1 MAETSLGKLQRIVDE
16 QEKEIIKLKDTI
28 AKLRIENQSLNQMLK
43 YYKKNIENIVKRAVD
58 EAIKE
63 VVEENNKLKEENAKL
78 KRILNNNS
86 NNSGL
91 PTSKTPINEEKRI
104 PNTREKSNLKKGG
117 QEGHKKHK
125 LEKFKDNEITDTY
138 RYEIDNKICKCGG
151 KLCIVG
157 KRCKDE
163 FDVDIRLMKLRN
175 EFYEYEC
182 DCCHKEYKVSIPT
195 RLKENNQYGNN
206 VQALAIS
213 LVNEG
218 CVSFHRT
225 KELISGF
232 TGGEMNLSEGFI
244 SKLQKR
250 CYEKLNNFENEI
262 HQKILKEK
270 VINWD
275 NTTISING
283 KQSCLR
289 FYGNEKLRYYKAH
302 EKKDKAGLDND
313 GILPYLDKNTV
324 VVHDH
329 NKVNYNEDYEFTN
342 AECCVHLIRDLNK
355 LNKSLPREWINKLI
369 KLLVDTNNKRKEY
382 IEKSI
387 YQFDYEVSDKV
398 ISEYD
403 KIIEEA
409 KKINRND
416 FNTYYGNEEK
426 TLIKRLIEYK
436 ENYLL
441 WVLRFDIPF
450 SNNLRERSLRS
461 SKTKMKVSG
470 QFANIQNA
478 EYFARIKS
486 YIETCKCNGKN
497 VHEAIVRLL
506 NDKPYTIEEMKID

>member
-1 MAETSLGKLQRIVDE
+1 MAETSLGKLQRIVDN
-16 QEKEIIKLKDTI
+16 QAKEIIKLKDTI
-28 AKLRIENQSLNQMLK
+28 VKLKNENQSLKQMLK
-43 YYKKNIENIVKRAVD
+43 YYKKNIENIVKKAVD
-58 EAIKE
+58 EAVKE
-63 VVEENNKLKEENAKL
+63 VVEENNKLIEENTRL

-104 PNTREKSNLKKGG
+104 PNSREKSNLKKGG

-125 LEKFKDNEITDTY
+125 LERFKDNEITDTY
-138 RYEIDNKICKCGG
+138 RYEIDNKVCKCGG

-182 DCCHKEYKVSIPT
+182 DCCHKEYKVPIPT
-195 RLKENNQYGNN
+195 RLKEENQYGNN

-250 CYEKLNNFENEI
+250 CYDKLDNFGNEI

-275 NTTISING
+275 DTTISING

-289 FYGNEKLRYYKAH
+289 FYGNEKLKYYKAH
-302 EKKDKAGLDND
+302 EKKDKAGLDDD
-313 GILPYLDKNTV
+313 GILPYLNKDTV

-355 LNKSLPREWINKLI
+355 LNESLPREWINKLI
-369 KLLVDTNNKRKEY
+369 KLLVDTNNKRKGY

-403 KIIEEA
+403 EIIKEA
-409 KKINRND
+409 REINKND
-416 FNTYYGNEEK
+416 FNAYYGSEEK
-426 TLIKRLIEYK
+426 ALIKRLIEYK
-436 ENYLL
+436 DNYLL

-450 SNNLRERSLRS
+450 SNNLSERSLRS

-486 YIETCKCNGKN
+486 YIETCKSNDIN